1 MRCGGEEGRR
11 EVVRCEGW
19 RGRREVWHAMVYCL
33 CPPKPLLHSLYP
45 PPPTPHT
52 LKPPHLPGTNSR
64 GIVWPRGRMLFQTGL
79 EQWSVRILLLETR
92 GPRVAE
98 AGHLYLNQVSVCSP
112 HIHAHTH
119 THTDM
124 SISLQYSAPPPCCQ
138 YLPPAQCSCPH
149 Q

>member
-1 MRCGGEEGRR
+1 MRGGGKEGRCGMLWYIAFALLNHS
-11 EVVRCEGW
+11 CT
-19 RGRREVWHAMVYCL
+19 L
-33 CPPKPLLHSLYP
+33 CTLPLPH
-45 PPPTPHT
+45 HT

-119 THTDM
+119 THTNTDM